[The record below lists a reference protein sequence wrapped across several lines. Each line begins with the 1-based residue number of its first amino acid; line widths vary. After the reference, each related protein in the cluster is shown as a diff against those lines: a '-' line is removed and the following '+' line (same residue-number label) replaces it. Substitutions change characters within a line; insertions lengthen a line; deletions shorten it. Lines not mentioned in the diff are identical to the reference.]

1 MRSGPEV
8 TPAPCKSISSGVLE
22 SDREQRWGG
31 EVSLF
36 WLLHDGHGKCCRYH
50 SASGSSSHHWGPLLA
65 SPDGAVWGFGAML
78 TMAPLSLGKKL
89 EGQALLPLAPGGL
102 PFCQAGHS
110 LMWPWNQLF
119 LWNQPLCLMLG
130 PGSGASQGKRPSRV
144 LLLMDTILGTTVR
157 PLSIPQQASRLE
169 WEVGQGSS

>member
-65 SPDGAVWGFGAML
+65 SPDGAVWGFGAVL

-89 EGQALLPLAPGGL
+89 EGQALLPVAPAQTLDVNVRCGAWTGGRGCPDCHHSLSLGVLSPQRTL
-102 PFCQAGHS
+102 PRSPPVCKVVKYSCQAIAHS
-110 LMWPWNQLF
+110 N
-119 LWNQPLCLMLG
+119 
-130 PGSGASQGKRPSRV
+130 PGSA
-144 LLLMDTILGTTVR
+144 MY
-157 PLSIPQQASRLE
+157 
-169 WEVGQGSS
+169 